1 MKIKKLKEANVN
13 ARYNPKYTAKEVAK
27 DVKVKLDAL
36 IAELVDTYGFTVM
49 KSATVMNVFKNE
61 PYWAMQDM
69 ENTDRALT
77 DRERW
82 VGEDLNESTANSNGV
97 YSLYNG
103 WLKEPVRDEIPDD
116 MMLEPELSE
125 WRKRAEDLATIEDID
140 AYIDDLYKLRQE
152 SILKDGEYGRE
163 NQIFKAIR
171 NEGILQALKDKK
183 VELEN
188 KEMSL
193 ESLDEALE
201 PVPKGTTIVQTK
213 KFEKDFRK
221 LGLDDDDLI
230 DLEESIMTYPPE
242 ASLGSNVYKF
252 RWSPKR
258 WGQGQ
263 SNGARL
269 IYIYLLRNQRVYLMK
284 IYRHNQQDNLS
295 EKELKVFRDSAKL
308 L

>member
-69 ENTDRALT
+69 ENTGRALT

-82 VGEDLNESTANSNGV
+82 VGEGLNESTANSNGV

-140 AYIDDLYKLRQE
+140 AYIDDIYKLRQE

-171 NEGILQALKDKK
+171 NEGILRALKDKK

-193 ESLDEALE
+193 ESL
-201 PVPKGTTIVQTK
+201 
-213 KFEKDFRK
+213 EKDEFNETLAK
-221 LGLDDDDLI
+221 LKDKSNRVLDWYHRTMEKQSIPGEYDRAHPTINEDLVAR
-230 DLEESIMTYPPE
+230 
-242 ASLGSNVYKF
+242 ASNKF
-252 RWSPKR
+252 GFSAGKLK
-258 WGQGQ
+258 
-263 SNGARL
+263 A
-269 IYIYLLRNQRVYLMK
+269 LLRG
-284 IYRHNQQDNLS
+284 
-295 EKELKVFRDSAKL
+295 EELWK
-308 L
+308 